1 MTVLSRTVRRCILFG
16 FLTGVVA
23 FGAVA
28 TPSAVADPQ
37 FTSAEQAYLAD
48 LYLLAH
54 PSVTA
59 PRLVELGNLACAV
72 RRSGGSSYDARDAV
86 WQNLNAGGVV
96 SSNAEMGTLVH
107 VAVDNLCPEVGY
119 P

>member
-1 MTVLSRTVRRCILFG
+1 MNITGMRRAVPQGVIAILVCG
-16 FLTGVVA
+16 SLLLGCPA
-23 FGAVA
+23 A
-28 TPSAVADPQ
+28 SADP
-37 FTSAEQAYLAD
+37 SPAEQEYLAQ

-59 PRLVELGNLACAV
+59 EWLVELGNLACTV
-72 RRSGGSSYDARDAV
+72 RRAGGTTDIAKETV
-86 WQNLNAGGVV
+86 WLNLNAAGVV
-96 SSNAEMGTLVH
+96 SSNADVGTLVH

>member
-1 MTVLSRTVRRCILFG
+1 MRRQILSG
-16 FLTGVVA
+16 FLASVA
-23 FGAVA
+23 AIGAVA
-28 TPSAVADPQ
+28 SPKAVADPQ
-37 FTSAEQAYLAD
+37 FTSAEQNYLAN

-72 RRSGGSSYDARDAV
+72 RRSGASSYDARDAV
-86 WQNLNAGGVV
+86 WQNLNAAGVV